1 MPWPAA
7 DVREVLIPS
16 LRPGDIVILDNHG
29 VQKNDR
35 ALALI
40 AQAEA
45 EVRFQPACS
54 PDLNPSE
61 MRWSKVKELGEA
73 FFTWH
78 KQMPRSVILPAELKA
93 NPKAKTKQ
101 PCNAPTTPGI
111 STAAVSSTSSTD
123 RTYKLHFRGTAGYGK
138 GGKRR

>member
-1 MPWPAA
+1 MAPK
-7 DVREVLIPS
+7 
-16 LRPGDIVILDNHG
+16 N
-29 VQKNDR
+29 NDR
-35 ALALI
+35 TLALI
-40 AQAEA
+40 AQAGA
-45 EVRFQPACS
+45 GVRFLPAYS
-54 PDLNPSE
+54 PDPNPSE

-78 KQMPRSVILPAELKA
+78 KQRPKSVILPAELKA
-93 NPKAKTKQ
+93 NPKAKANQ